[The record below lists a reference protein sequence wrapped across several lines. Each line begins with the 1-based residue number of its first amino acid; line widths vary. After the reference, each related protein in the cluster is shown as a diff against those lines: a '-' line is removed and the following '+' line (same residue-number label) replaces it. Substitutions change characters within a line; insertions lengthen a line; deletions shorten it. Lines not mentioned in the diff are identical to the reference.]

1 MQGSAVSVASRR
13 RFAFCV
19 AAIVFGY
26 MASPAVAQ
34 PSAERGAYIF
44 HAAGCLACHSDP
56 KQGAPLAGGPALKTP
71 FGTFYAPNI
80 TPDPVHGIGGW
91 SDADF
96 LRAMRDGASPNGRYY
111 YQVFPFTAYTKAAE
125 SDLLDLKAYL
135 LAQPPVAQS
144 SRPHDVSFPFSL
156 RILLMPWRWLNFTA
170 GAWRSDPA
178 KSPAWNRGGYLVEA
192 LGHCGECH
200 TSRNWIGGLDRGR
213 WLAGSHDGPPDE
225 TAPNLTPDEATG
237 IGPWS
242 EADIADTLEFGMNPD
257 GEPLG
262 NSMAEVVRHSTS
274 RLNAADR
281 NAIATYLKGLPPLPS
296 AVKR

>member
-1 MQGSAVSVASRR
+1 MWCSTVSGDSRR
-13 RFAFCV
+13 RFAFLV
-19 AAIVFGY
+19 AAVFGVLAY
-26 MASPAVAQ
+26 PAFAQ
-34 PSAERGAYIF
+34 PSAARGEYIF
-44 HAAGCLACHSDP
+44 HAGGCQACHTDP

-71 FGTFYAPNI
+71 FGTFYGPNI
-80 TPDPVHGIGGW
+80 TPDPAYGIGGW

-96 LRAMRDGASPNGRYY
+96 LRAMRDGVAPDGRSYY
-111 YQVFPFTAYTKAAE
+111 PVFPFTAYTKASE

-135 LAQPPVAQS
+135 FAQPPAAQP

-156 RILLMPWRWLNFTA
+156 RFLLMPWRRFNFTA

-213 WLAGSHDGPPDE
+213 WLAGSRDGPPGE

-237 IGPWS
+237 IGTWS
-242 EADIADTLEFGMNPD
+242 EADIADTLEFGLNPD

-274 RLNAADR
+274 KLNAADR
-281 NAIATYLKGLPPLPS
+281 KAIATYLKGLPPLSS
-296 AVKR
+296 AVTR